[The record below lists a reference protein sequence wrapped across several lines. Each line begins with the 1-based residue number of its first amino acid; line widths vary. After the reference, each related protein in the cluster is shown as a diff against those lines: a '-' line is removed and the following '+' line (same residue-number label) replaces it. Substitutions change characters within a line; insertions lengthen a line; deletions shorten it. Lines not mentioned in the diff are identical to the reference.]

1 MLRWFGGGVTVVIEG
16 RARFGDVLAVGEFRA
31 LWLAEL
37 QSVLGDQLARV
48 ALSVLVFQRTGSA
61 AWPALT
67 YALTFLPDLLGGP
80 LLSGL
85 ADRCPR
91 RAVLVT
97 ADVLRALLVGVL
109 AIPGLSLP
117 VLAAVLVVVQLAN
130 APFSAAQAAIVP
142 AMLTGERY
150 PLGQSLLKMTNQI
163 GQLAG
168 FAAGGAIVATLGPG
182 CGLAID
188 AATFAVSA
196 LVIRLGVKA
205 RPVVHTPTVVTSTWR
220 RLKAGAG
227 TIWHDPR
234 LRTLVG
240 LAWLAGFVIVPE
252 GLAVPYAAEIG
263 GGAVAAGLLLAAHP
277 AGIVTGV
284 FVLGRW
290 VPPVVRLRITGLL
303 AAGAIVPLLGFA
315 FRPGLAVTLVLML
328 VSGACAGYQVTA
340 STTFMR
346 LVPDA
351 ERGQAFGLAGSGL
364 IAVQG
369 LGLIAGG
376 VLVGV
381 VGSVALTVALLAAVG
396 VATAIPAVTAWHRV
410 RPTRL

>member
-1 MLRWFGGGVTVVIEG
+1 MAVRTVG
-16 RARFGDVLAVGEFRA
+16 FQSVLAVREFRA

-67 YALTFLPDLLGGP
+67 YALTYLPDLVGGP
-80 LLSGL
+80 LLGGF
-85 ADRCPR
+85 ADRFPR

-97 ADVLRALLVGVL
+97 ADLLRAALVAVL
-109 AIPGLSLP
+109 AIPGLPLAA
-117 VLAAVLVVVQLAN
+117 LAAVLVVVQLAN
-130 APFSAAQAAIVP
+130 APFAAAQAAVVP
-142 AMLTGERY
+142 AMLEGERY
-150 PLGQSLLKMTNQI
+150 PVGQSLLKMTNQA

-168 FAAGGAIVATLGPG
+168 FAGGGAIVAALGPG
-182 CGLAID
+182 RGLVID
-188 AATFAVSA
+188 ALTFGISA
-196 LVIRLGVKA
+196 ALLRWGIRT
-205 RPVVHTPTVVTSTWR
+205 RPAAGRSHGTGTFR
-220 RLKAGAG
+220 RLAAGAR
-227 TIWHDPR
+227 TIWRDAR

-263 GGAVAAGLLLAAHP
+263 GGAAAAGLLLAAHP
-277 AGIVTGV
+277 AGILAGV
-284 FVLGRW
+284 YLLGRW
-290 VPPVVRLRITGLL
+290 VPAQVRLRMVGLL
-303 AAGAIVPLLGFA
+303 AVGAIVPLIGYA
-315 FRPGLAVTLVLML
+315 FRPGLGLTIGLLL

-369 LGLIAGG
+369 LGLLAGG
-376 VLVGV
+376 LLVGLLR
-381 VGSVALTVALLAAVG
+381 SPALTVAVVAATGLVAAVPG
-396 VATAIPAVTAWHRV
+396 LVAWRRIRASITP
-410 RPTRL
+410 

>member
-1 MLRWFGGGVTVVIEG
+1 MIKGT
-16 RARFGDVLAVGEFRA
+16 ARFRDVVAVGEFRA

-37 QSVLGDQLARV
+37 QSVMGDQLARV
-48 ALSVLVFQRTGSA
+48 ALSVLVFERTGSA

-67 YALTFLPDLLGGP
+67 YALTFLPDLVAGP

-85 ADRCPR
+85 ADRFPR

-97 ADVLRALLVGVL
+97 ADVLRAALVAVLAVPGLPLPLLVV
-109 AIPGLSLP
+109 
-117 VLAAVLVVVQLAN
+117 VLVVVQLAN

-142 AMLTGERY
+142 DMLTGEHY

-168 FAAGGAIVATLGPG
+168 FAAGGAVVALLGPSR
-182 CGLAID
+182 GLAV
-188 AATFAVSA
+188 AAVTFAGAA
-196 LVIRLGVKA
+196 LVIRVGVRA
-205 RPVVHTPTVVTSTWR
+205 RRAAHAATVATSTWR
-220 RLKAGAG
+220 RLRAGAG
-227 TIWHDPR
+227 TIWRDPR
-234 LRTLVG
+234 LRALVG

-263 GGAVAAGLLLAAHP
+263 GGAATAGLLLAAHP
-277 AGIVTGV
+277 AGIVAGV

-303 AAGAIVPLLGFA
+303 AVGAIVPLLGFA

-340 STTFMR
+340 GTTFMR

-369 LGLIAGG
+369 IGLIAGG

-381 VGSVALTVALLAAVG
+381 VGSPALTVALLAGIG
-396 VATAIPAVTAWHRV
+396 VAAAVPAVTAWHRV
-410 RPTRL
+410 RPTRP

>member
-1 MLRWFGGGVTVVIEG
+1 MVEG
-16 RARFGDVLAVGEFRA
+16 TARFRDVLAVGEFRA

-48 ALSVLVFQRTGSA
+48 ALSVLVYQRTGSA

-67 YALTFLPDLLGGP
+67 YALTFLPDLVGGP

-85 ADRCPR
+85 ADRFPR
-91 RAVLVT
+91 RAVLVS
-97 ADVLRALLVGVL
+97 ADVVRAVLVAVL
-109 AIPGLSLP
+109 AIPGLPLP
-117 VLAAVLVVVQLAN
+117 LLAVVLIVVQLAN

-142 AMLTGERY
+142 GMLAGEHY

-168 FAAGGAIVATLGPG
+168 FAGGGALVALLGPG
-182 CGLAID
+182 RGLAVD

-196 LVIRLGVKA
+196 VVIRVGVRA
-205 RPVVHTPTVVTSTWR
+205 RPAAHQATATTSNWR

-227 TIWHDPR
+227 TIWRDPR
-234 LRTLVG
+234 LRALVG

-263 GGAVAAGLLLAAHP
+263 GGAVTAGLLLAAHP
-277 AGIVTGV
+277 AGIVAGV

-290 VPPVVRLRITGLL
+290 VPPAVRLRITGLL

-315 FRPGLAVTLVLML
+315 FRPGLAVTLVLLL

-381 VGSVALTVALLAAVG
+381 VGSPAMTVALLAAVG
-396 VATAIPAVTAWHRV
+396 VAAAVPAVTAWHRV
-410 RPTRL
+410 RPTRP